1 MIDIKKFPIGLGLGV
16 KDGIKLPALDH
27 ALKSGIR
34 FFDTSTY
41 YSLGALNKF
50 ADCLTDHHIDR
61 SEVHLCVKL
70 WVTSLGKNR
79 QFDYDPIDRALDE
92 NVKTYIEELKIG
104 FIDSLVIHWPVKA
117 DEEGYPEEFIIEE
130 IWPRLELLVASGL
143 VKAIGVSN
151 FNIIEL
157 QRLLHIAKIKP
168 CCNQVEYNPF
178 AFNLELKNFC
188 AKNDI
193 QIVAHSP
200 FNFGWKDPRLALL
213 EHSCIT
219 DLAKKYQKTPAQ
231 IVLAWGC
238 AHGVIPIPGSTQP
251 DHISEIATAPSILLS
266 DSDIRAIDDLNK
278 KDYCYADFGKYFR
291 ESRYLRQDISN
302 VEAKLFTDDGSFR
315 STHLYDNNFL
325 AEVKYALTEGAG
337 FIILPELL
345 KDLTERLLPSLD
357 AGNMQK
363 LGRWD
368 GFGAHTKDSIF
379 NATPEILELVDHP
392 IVSLIVQSLLGWD
405 CKIDN
410 LASSTSRVAPD
421 NYALGPHQDS
431 PFEQNPGSPL
441 PPAEYPLVIQTII
454 AFDAFTENNGPLY
467 VVPHSH
473 KKRLRVNLPWGGNT
487 PKGPIPKDAIKVV
500 VPKGSAI
507 LAIGHIWHGAASN
520 TTDQPRRGFLVEYV
534 SSVCEPRERFT
545 TENISDAT
553 LKNFSRRVLR
563 MLSNG
568 KRFFYDQPSL
578 LMRYKELLKD
588 EIPDHLKATK
598 TSAKLDNV
606 IYSTRVR
613 TTGGDSGYSSSEDG
627 MLEIKLSL
635 PKVMGGK
642 GDASNPEQLFA
653 SSYSASFLRALEMVA
668 GQKLVELPSNTSIEA
683 KVSLGTSPQGIA
695 IAVNLLISLP
705 GLEYMLAQE
714 LIDAA
719 NKICPYSNAL
729 KGNVQIEL
737 SLLQTT

>member
-1 MIDIKKFPIGLGLGV
+1 MINHKKFPIGLGLGL
-16 KDGIKLPALDH
+16 KDGISYLSLEH

-41 YSLGALNKF
+41 YPIGALSQL
-50 ADCLTDHHIDR
+50 ADCLIENRIDR
-61 SEVHLCVKL
+61 SDVHLCVKL
-70 WVTSLGKNR
+70 WVTTLGKNR
-79 QFDYDPIDRALDE
+79 QFDYDPIDRTLDE
-92 NVKTYIEELKIG
+92 NVKAYIDELKIG
-104 FIDSLVIHWPVKA
+104 YIDSLVIHWPVKA
-117 DEEGYPEEFIIEE
+117 DDEGYPEEFIIEE

-143 VKAIGVSN
+143 VKSIGVSN

-168 CCNQVEYNPF
+168 VCNQVEYNPF
-178 AFNLELKNFC
+178 AFNLELKDFC

-200 FNFGWKDPRLALL
+200 FNFGWKESRLAIL

-219 DLAKKYQKTPAQ
+219 DLAKKYNKTPAQ
-231 IVLAWGC
+231 VVLAWGC
-238 AHGVIPIPGSTQP
+238 AHGVIPIPGSTKLE
-251 DHISEIATAPSILLS
+251 HISEIACAPSIALEAS
-266 DSDIRAIDDLNK
+266 DVRAIDQLNK
-278 KDYCYADFGKYFR
+278 QAYCYAEFGQYFR
-291 ESRYLRQDISN
+291 ESRYLRQN
-302 VEAKLFTDDGSFR
+302 VPNIEARFLTPDGSFKA
-315 STHLYDNNFL
+315 THLYDTNFL
-325 AEVKYALTEGAG
+325 SQVKSALTEGAG
-337 FIILPELL
+337 FVILPEVF
-345 KDLTERLLPSLD
+345 KDLADRLLPSLD
-357 AGNMQK
+357 AGKMQK

-379 NATPEILELVDHP
+379 NTSPEIVELVDHP
-392 IVSLIVQSLLGWD
+392 IVSLIVQALLGWD

-410 LASSTSRVAPD
+410 LAASTSRVAPD

-431 PFEQNPGSPL
+431 PFEQNPGCPL

-473 KKRLRVNLPWGGNT
+473 KKRQRVNLPWSGNT
-487 PKGPIPKDAIKVV
+487 PKGPIPNDAIKVV

-520 TTDQPRRGFLVEYV
+520 TTDRPRRGFLVEYV

-545 TENISDAT
+545 TENIHDDA
-553 LKNFSRRVLR
+553 LKNFSRRLLR

-588 EIPDHLKATK
+588 EIPSHLK
-598 TSAKLDNV
+598 TSQASTKLDNI
-606 IYSTRVR
+606 IYSTFVR
-613 TTGGDSGYSSSEDG
+613 TTGGASGYSSSDDG
-627 MLEIKLSL
+627 MLKVKLSM
-635 PKVMGGK
+635 PKVMGGQ
-642 GDASNPEQLFA
+642 GEASNPEQLFA
-653 SSYSASFLRALEMVA
+653 SSYSASFLRALEMA
-668 GQKLVELPSNTSIEA
+668 ASQKLIELPATTAIEA

-705 GLEYMLAQE
+705 GVASLLAKE
-714 LIDAA
+714 LIEAA
-719 NKICPYSNAL
+719 NKICPYSKAL
-729 KGNVQIEL
+729 KGNVRIEL
-737 SLLQTT
+737 SLAETT

>member
-1 MIDIKKFPIGLGLGV
+1 MINNKKIPIGLGLGL
-16 KDGIKLPALDH
+16 KDGISYLSLAH

-41 YSLGALNKF
+41 YPIGALSQF
-50 ADCLTDHHIDR
+50 ADCLIDNRIDR
-61 SEVHLCVKL
+61 SDVHLCVKL
-70 WVTSLGKNR
+70 WVTTLGKNR
-79 QFDYDPIDRALDE
+79 QFDYDPIDRALEE
-92 NVKTYIEELKIG
+92 NVKAYVEELKIG
-104 FIDSLVIHWPVKA
+104 FIDSLVIHWPVKV
-117 DEEGYPEEFIIEE
+117 DDEGYPEEFIIEE

-143 VKAIGVSN
+143 VKSIGVSN

-157 QRLLHIAKIKP
+157 QRLLYIAKIKP
-168 CCNQVEYNPF
+168 CCNQIEYNPF
-178 AFNLELKNFC
+178 AFNLELKDFC
-188 AKNDI
+188 TKHGI

-200 FNFGWKDPRLALL
+200 FNFGWKDSQLPIL
-213 EHSCIT
+213 EHPCIT

-238 AHGVIPIPGSTQP
+238 AHGVIPIPGSTKL
-251 DHISEIATAPSILLS
+251 DHISEIANAPSIILN
-266 DSDIRAIDDLNK
+266 DSDVQAINHLNK
-278 KDYCYADFGKYFR
+278 QAYCYAEFGQYFR
-291 ESRYLRQDISN
+291 ESRYLRPDVPNI
-302 VEAKLFTDDGSFR
+302 EAKFLAPDGSLK
-315 STHLYDNNFL
+315 STYLYDVNFL
-325 AEVKYALTEGAG
+325 SEVKSALTDGAG
-337 FIILPELL
+337 FVILPEVF
-345 KDLTERLLPSLD
+345 KDLADRLLPSLD
-357 AGNMQK
+357 AGKMQK

-379 NATPEILELVDHP
+379 NTAPEIVELVDHP
-392 IVSLIVQSLLGWD
+392 VVSLIVQSLLGWD

-410 LASSTSRVAPD
+410 LAASTSRIAPD

-431 PFEQNPGSPL
+431 PFEQNPGCPL

-454 AFDAFTENNGPLY
+454 AFDDFTESNGPLY

-473 KKRLRVNLPWGGNT
+473 KKRQRVNLPWGGNT
-487 PKGPIPKDAIKVV
+487 PKGPIPNDAMKVV
-500 VPKGSAI
+500 VPQGSAI

-520 TTDQPRRGFLVEYV
+520 TTDRPRRGFLVEYV

-545 TENISDAT
+545 TDNIHDNA
-553 LKNFSRRVLR
+553 LKHFSRRLLR

-588 EIPDHLKATK
+588 EIPSHLKISQAST
-598 TSAKLDNV
+598 KLDNI
-606 IYSTRVR
+606 IYSTLVR
-613 TTGGDSGYSSSEDG
+613 TTGGASGYSSSDDG
-627 MLEIKLSL
+627 MLKINLSL
-635 PKVMGGK
+635 PKVMGGQ
-642 GDASNPEQLFA
+642 GEASNPEQLFA
-653 SSYSASFLRALEMVA
+653 SSYSASFLRALDMA
-668 GQKLVELPSNTSIEA
+668 ASQKLIELPATTSIEA

-705 GLEYMLAQE
+705 GFANMLAQE

-729 KGNVQIEL
+729 KGNVRIEL
-737 SLLQTT
+737 SLAETA